1 MLIQRIF
8 NDPAFGI
15 QAKVD
20 SILVPQPP
28 RPPLPLADYLD
39 ALVTVREKLSA
50 LNLLLVECC
59 SHPSMRGMGSEAS
72 SAKRL
77 YATKRS
83 YTPFVNDI
91 TNNNTVS
98 DINGASSAEIEY
110 DYIKSDYDGED
121 ADEELR
127 SDAEIREF
135 FDEQVIYFIIL

>member
-1 MLIQRIF
+1 
-8 NDPAFGI
+8 
-15 QAKVD
+15 
-20 SILVPQPP
+20 
-28 RPPLPLADYLD
+28 
-39 ALVTVREKLSA
+39 
-50 LNLLLVECC
+50 
-59 SHPSMRGMGSEAS
+59 MGSEAS

-135 FDEQVIYFIIL
+135 FDEQVIYFYHIIDASETFIRYHTSLLCILQIILIKN